1 MAKTSS
7 KGDDGNTKKLT
18 KETDNTKETESDDKW
33 PFYKNTYILDLCRS
47 ASYWNGRL
55 LARLYVSVDFLNS
68 LGVRIATINIILSI
82 RESWRWWAKQNAYKL
97 RKLVLVSYRYNNR
110 YPGCTT
116 RMSVPSQPTYLNK
129 LVSKKNK
136 NKKSN

>member
-1 MAKTSS
+1 MYKCKIAKKRLELS
-7 KGDDGNTKKLT
+7 NMIEILT
-18 KETDNTKETESDDKW
+18 
-33 PFYKNTYILDLCRS
+33 IV
-47 ASYWNGRL
+47 
-55 LARLYVSVDFLNS
+55 LYTHNNLQ
-68 LGVRIATINIILSI
+68 ILSFSLI
-82 RESWRWWAKQNAYKL
+82 FRKRVHSSNMVFFSKSETFYSSNGNYNNQKKYIHKI

-116 RMSVPSQPTYLNK
+116 RTSVPSQPTCLNK